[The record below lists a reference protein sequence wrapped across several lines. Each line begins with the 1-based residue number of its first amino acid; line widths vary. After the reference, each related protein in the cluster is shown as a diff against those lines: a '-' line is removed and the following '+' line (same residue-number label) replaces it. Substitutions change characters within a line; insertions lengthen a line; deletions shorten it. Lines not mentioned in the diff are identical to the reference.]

1 MRKAF
6 LMLAFLCASAL
17 AQVTKTNV
25 YDILAD
31 PFGVPLK
38 GTVTFTLNTVY
49 TGGVYSPTGLIP
61 RYASVTVTLNSSGRY
76 DVALWPSASLSPEC
90 YYQADYQAPGSTS
103 RKFLGLY
110 SIPVVSGSTPRLIS
124 PYKVTDAD
132 KNARFVYASELSV
145 QNLAGGGGSV
155 TETVAGAAC
164 NGVTDDTTAYQTAI
178 DLAFTAGGGKVPVPG
193 VCKVTGLVL
202 KDRVRLVGVGIGKS
216 VLFSSSNAPIVTVS
230 TTAFD
235 AGVENLTIRGN
246 LTGSSQTGLNIAGN
260 ADYWG
265 LVVRNVRIEDAG
277 GNGFH
282 FRDKAFSP
290 TLDNIHVSNSV
301 GFNYLLEATV
311 APGLALYNSYSHTLR
326 ASAPVGF
333 RVKGGDWSF
342 YNCNGVDNAPVLANA
357 KWAVVGKKTGVDG
370 DSTNAPASL
379 TLFNC
384 NVEAFDTQG
393 ILAYHASNVSP
404 RGHTKFAG
412 LGTSGTMKAIEF
424 DLVGLNTDFFSPY
437 LRFGYIEDTVDF
449 GSGPSSFLN
458 SQPIHSNGM
467 PGLQTLGAGA
477 FNGGNANAKVNSYYD
492 STVSAARPLMRA
504 DGSLS
509 TYTAASNTTFTYPGV
524 RLIESKH
531 TAAVAYVLPWPG
543 WGARNQDI
551 IWVKDASTAG
561 AATNNITI
569 TAGGSG
575 TINGAGSYVINTN
588 KGYVGLV
595 PNATDN
601 DYRVVAASQF
611 TANTVTNAALAQM
624 TANTI
629 KGNNTGSTANAADL
643 TSAQVRALLG
653 LATTNKPELLGLS
666 LNGGFLTG
674 ANRLSSVDTD
684 TTTTGTE
691 YNGFFYSVVS
701 PGSASTLDYSG
712 LNSAVYTN
720 SASNITGTTRG
731 FINQTLNIG
740 AGTTSLLMGGE
751 FLSGSSAGTVSQA
764 IGIRGTVAQFGGTMT
779 SGTAF
784 QSLVQGGATG
794 TAFEVIAN
802 TATTKYGV
810 IVSSGLGLSGFGIA
824 VPLASIHSVAA
835 STTAPSIINQC
846 ASGAGTTQVAQ
857 SIRDGSGSEVASFMC
872 GGRMTAANVATG
884 TVGTTAGVP
893 HITISTN
900 LIEQRNSTN
909 AQAFKVYN
917 TYSSGSSYERLG
929 IQASSNAYFITPEAL
944 GAGTVREL
952 VMGATG
958 APTRL
963 RTSLAAPSSPSLA
976 DGDWWVECV
985 GTSPSRVCATKV
997 RDGGATR
1004 TIASMTY

>member
-1 MRKAF
+1 MRKVLHSI
-6 LMLAFLCASAL
+6 LMGLAL
-17 AQVTKTNV
+17 AICAHAQVIKTNV
-25 YDILAD
+25 YDVLVNGSGA
-31 PFGVPLK
+31 PLK
-38 GTVTFTLNTVY
+38 GTVSFFLTASDTT
-49 TGGVYSPTGLIP
+49 GVYSPNGIIP
-61 RYASVTVTLNSSGRY
+61 KGASVTVALNSSGRY
-76 DVALWPSASLSPEC
+76 DVALWPSASLSPES
-90 YYQADYQAPGSTS
+90 YYVAYHVAPGSTQ
-103 RKFLGLY
+103 RAFLGLY
-110 SIPVVSGSTPRLIS
+110 SIPVVTTTTPRSIA

-132 KNARFVYASELSV
+132 KNLRFVFASELSV
-145 QNLAGGGGSV
+145 QALSGGGGGGGGG
-155 TETVAGAAC
+155 TETVSGAVC
-164 NGVTDDTTAYQTAI
+164 NGTTDDSSAYQTAI
-178 DLAFTAGGGKVPVPG
+178 DSAYAMGGGKVPVPG
-193 VCKVTGLVL
+193 ICKVTGLVL

-246 LTGSSQTGLNIAGN
+246 LTGSNQTGLNIAGN

-301 GFNYLLEATV
+301 GFNFLLEATV

-393 ILAYHASNVSP
+393 ILGYHASNVSA

-458 SQPIHSNGM
+458 GQPIHSNGM

-509 TYTAASNTTFTYPGV
+509 TYTATSNTTFTYPGV

-551 IWVKDASTAG
+551 IWIKDASTAG

-624 TANTI
+624 PANTV
-629 KGNNTGSTANAADL
+629 KGNNTGSTANAIDL
-643 TSAQVRALLG
+643 NSTQLRTLLG
-653 LATTNKPELLGLS
+653 LGTPDTAQFAQLSIIKEWPGAANPAQVIAEFNSYTDSNRFVFRHAGGTIASPTQTAANTVIFNLQARGMDNAGNFSSSAKVAINAAAAENFTPTAQGTYVTFIVTPIGSTGQVERMRLDPSGLLG
-666 LNGGFLTG
+666 
-674 ANRLSSVDTD
+674 V
-684 TTTTGTE
+684 GT
-691 YNGFFYSVVS
+691 
-701 PGSASTLDYSG
+701 PTPSG
-712 LNSAVYTN
+712 RIHAL
-720 SASNITGTTRG
+720 
-731 FINQTLNIG
+731 
-740 AGTTSLLMGGE
+740 AGTTTE
-751 FLSGSSAGTVSQA
+751 VAT
-764 IGIRGTVAQFGGTMT
+764 IG
-779 SGTAF
+779 
-784 QSLVQGGATG
+784 
-794 TAFEVIAN
+794 
-802 TATTKYGV
+802 
-810 IVSSGLGLSGFGIA
+810 
-824 VPLASIHSVAA
+824 
-835 STTAPSIINQC
+835 QC
-846 ASGAGTTQVAQ
+846 ASGAATSQVAH
-857 SIRDGSGSEVASFMC
+857 SIRDGSGNEVANIKC
-872 GGRMTAANVATG
+872 GGALASASVATG
-884 TVGTTAGVP
+884 NIGTTAGVP
-893 HITISTN
+893 QLIIATN
-900 LIEQRNSTN
+900 QLDQRNSTN
-909 AQAFKVYN
+909 AQAFKIYN

-929 IQASSNAYFITPEAL
+929 IQAVSNAFLITPEAT
-944 GAGTVREL
+944 GAGSVREL
-952 VMGATG
+952 VVGATG
-958 APTRL
+958 APVRL
-963 RTSLAAPSSPSLA
+963 RTSLATPSAPSLG
-976 DGDWWVECV
+976 DGDWWVDCA
-985 GTSPSRVCATKV
+985 GTSPSRVCAIKV

>member
-1 MRKAF
+1 MRKGLHSI
-6 LMLAFLCASAL
+6 LMGLAL
-17 AQVTKTNV
+17 AICAHAQVIKTNV
-25 YDILAD
+25 YDVLVNGSGA
-31 PFGVPLK
+31 PLK
-38 GTVTFTLNTVY
+38 GTVSFFLTASDTT
-49 TGGVYSPTGLIP
+49 GVYSPNGIIP
-61 RYASVTVTLNSSGRY
+61 KGASVTVALNSSGRY
-76 DVALWPSASLSPEC
+76 DVALWPSASLSPES
-90 YYQADYQAPGSTS
+90 YYVAYHVAPGSTQ
-103 RKFLGLY
+103 RAFLGLY
-110 SIPVVSGSTPRLIS
+110 SIPVVATTTPRSIA

-132 KNARFVYASELSV
+132 KNLRFVFASELSV
-145 QNLAGGGGSV
+145 QALSGGGGGGGGG
-155 TETVAGAAC
+155 TETVAGAVC
-164 NGVTDDTTAYQTAI
+164 NGTTDDTSAYQTAI
-178 DLAFTAGGGKVPVPG
+178 DSAYAMGGGKVPVPG
-193 VCKVTGLVL
+193 ICKVTGLVL
-202 KDRVRLVGVGIGKS
+202 KDRVRLVGLGIGKS

-246 LTGSSQTGLNIAGN
+246 LTGSNQTGLNIAGN

-342 YNCNGVDNAPVLANA
+342 YNCNGVDNAPVLSNA
-357 KWAVVGKKTGVDG
+357 KWAVVGKKNGVDG
-370 DSTNAPASL
+370 DSTNASASL

-424 DLVGLNTDFFSPY
+424 DLVGLNTDFYSPY
-437 LRFGYIEDTVDF
+437 LRFSYLEDTVDF
-449 GSGPSSFLN
+449 GSGPSSFFN

-509 TYTAASNTTFTYPGV
+509 TYTATSNTTFTYPGV

-551 IWVKDASTAG
+551 IWIKDASTAG

-611 TANTVTNAALAQM
+611 TPNTVTNAALAQM
-624 TANTI
+624 TANTL

-643 TSAQVRALLG
+643 TTAQVRALLG
-653 LATTNKPELLGLS
+653 LATTDSPTFANLTITSNLNTESIYTLS
-666 LNGGFLTG
+666 TPILTG
-674 ANRLSSVDTD
+674 FRARDNLGNGASTRFEGSTAGAYTAFGLDVFGSDLYYYPVFSG
-684 TTTTGTE
+684 TTTRTVN
-691 YNGFFYSVVS
+691 YV
-701 PGSASTLDYSG
+701 
-712 LNSAVYTN
+712 
-720 SASNITGTTRG
+720 
-731 FINQTLNIG
+731 NQTGGRTDLVVANGRLG
-740 AGTTSLLMGGE
+740 ANQ
-751 FLSGSSAGTVSQA
+751 SSPT
-764 IGIRGTVAQFGGTMT
+764 AQMHA
-779 SGTAF
+779 TAD
-784 QSLVQGGATG
+784 S
-794 TAFEVIAN
+794 
-802 TATTKYGV
+802 
-810 IVSSGLGLSGFGIA
+810 
-824 VPLASIHSVAA
+824 
-835 STTAPSIINQC
+835 STTIATISQC
-846 ASGAGTTQVAQ
+846 APGAATTQVAH
-857 SIRDGSGSEVASFMC
+857 SIRDGSGSDVGGFMC
-872 GGRMTAANVATG
+872 GGRMTASAVATG
-884 TVGTTAGVP
+884 NIGTTAGVP
-893 HITISTN
+893 HLIIATN
-900 LIEQRNSTN
+900 QIDQRNSTN
-909 AQAFKVYN
+909 AQAFKLYN

-929 IQASSNAYFITPEAL
+929 IQAVSNAFHITPEAT

-952 VMGATG
+952 VLGSASS
-958 APTRL
+958 PTRM
-963 RTSLAAPSSPSLA
+963 RSSLATPSTPSLA
-976 DGDWWVECV
+976 NGDWWPECT
-985 GTSPSRVCATKV
+985 GTSPSRVCSIKIY
-997 RDGGATR
+997 DGGATR
-1004 TIASMTY
+1004 TIATMTY